1 MRHESMTETLPGNN
15 VSFNTK
21 NISVKEIK
29 RGMVTC
35 DNTNDPPKKAKHF
48 RAQVIIPNHPG
59 VIHSADIVLFC
70 IVTLLILRESSQNQ
84 KKRSFIELV
93 KRRKQTP
100 NV

>member
-1 MRHESMTETLPGNN
+1 MRHESLTETLLGNN

-21 NISVKEIK
+21 TVSVKEIK

-35 DNTNDPPKKAKHF
+35 DNTNDPPKKAKHL
-48 RAQVIIPNHPG
+48 RAQVIITNHPG
-59 VIHSADIVLFC
+59 VIYSADIVLFC

-93 KRRKQTP
+93 KRREQTP

>member
-1 MRHESMTETLPGNN
+1 MRHESLTETLPGNN

-21 NISVKEIK
+21 NVSVKEIK

-35 DNTNDPPKKAKHF
+35 GNTNDPPKKAKHF
-48 RAQVIIPNHPG
+48 RAQVIITSHPG

-93 KRRKQTP
+93 KRRKQTT